1 MRTHP
6 GRARYV
12 VACCALLTL
21 ASGGVAAAGQQS
33 GAISASTK
41 AQAAIRPTVGQP
53 GRPGLTPA
61 QAAARARATG
71 RRVVVSSLTTPTMRT
86 TANPN
91 GTFILTQT
99 LVPTRTR
106 EHGRWVPLDAKL
118 ERAAG
123 RLSPAAS
130 SSPLSL
136 SDGAGPLAVL
146 STAGRTLALSWP
158 GRLPVPVVSGATA
171 TYRNVLPGV
180 DLAVTADTQ
189 GGMSDTLIIR
199 TAAAAANPAL
209 RSLKL
214 TASVSRGLRLSAD
227 PAGNLI
233 ASAGRKAQPAFTA
246 QAPLMWDSARP
257 PAGQATTRG
266 PGGLIVSANSGLP
279 AFSSAT
285 AAGVGAHVTR
295 IRLSVRAGTIVLSP
309 PGRALTRPGNVFP
322 MYLDP
327 TFHNNVGG
335 GASNWTQVD
344 SGFAGT
350 SYWKESS
357 DLQLGDCDFSG
368 CNGLGVVRDFFTMP
382 VSSSLFGA
390 DIDWS
395 HLYTTDVW
403 SDSCTK
409 EAVQLWSTGTISSA
423 TTWNHQPGFD
433 SDLQS
438 SAFAFGYSSSCKAF
452 ANDNTWTITSK
463 IASDASG
470 HFTNQTFGFKA
481 GSESNDLYWKQFDSG
496 SKNITISTEY
506 NDTPST
512 PTGLA
517 VNSACGSSTSPSI
530 IGNDDVTIS
539 AKAAD
544 KDADNSLTTRFV
556 VLNSDG
562 STAYDSQTAGSSP
575 VTGDTATAPITIRRA
590 AIQAWHSDGTTKA
603 YTYHVKANTTDQ
615 FSLTSGYTGYCY
627 FTYNPTGPAAPA
639 VSASP
644 ASAALGQPVTATFT
658 PPPGCSPTTS
668 PCPTSYS
675 YQTGAGK
682 PVTATVGAGSCTAA
696 TCAVTITVTQLGP
709 ITISV
714 AGISSGNPGGSASTT
729 ITGTTPAAPYAD
741 GYFSGGTYPDLLSV
755 GTGSDPSL
763 WVSPGAGNGSLGA
776 PVDIGS
782 VGTGVNPGTDGPTD
796 WTGAEVLHG
805 DFTGDEVQDAIAYYP
820 AGAFAGTGELIPGIG
835 IDATLEAEPA
845 NTTEIPSV
853 AWSDPFFANPSDVPL
868 ALTAAGN
875 ASQTSTGVAD
885 LIGTYGDSGS
895 GYELDIFTSN
905 PGSPGSYGYSQ
916 TLSSGSGPDGNPW
929 NDFSLATAQ
938 PGADAS
944 AAVLFA
950 LDTTNGQL
958 WESVNPGCPA
968 ACSATSLIG
977 TAGTWTQLT
986 VPWGSAPPALASA
999 DINHAGQTELWT
1011 VTGKTATAYTLS
1023 GTTITSEASGSPL
1036 TRPNDDWPLADGQ
1049 SNCPGTSPATVTDTV
1064 TTATASLAGGFSWTC
1079 DNTFDTVLSLDG
1091 STGFVVPP
1099 AATVP
1104 TTDTTP
1110 SISIWFKTSTADG
1123 VLVSIQNQAVSVGN
1137 TITGGYDPALYVGTD
1152 GKLYAEWWPMTGG
1165 AVGSTT
1171 AVDDGLWHHVVLTAS
1186 GGGETFYLDGQL
1198 QVTASGTPSFSFA
1211 NPTNFTIGAGYIG
1224 GNWPNEI
1231 HYKQSGNTGYRDF
1244 FDGEIA
1250 DVTLSS

>member
-12 VACCALLTL
+12 VVCCGMLTL
-21 ASGGVAAAGQQS
+21 ASGGVAAASPQI
-33 GAISASTK
+33 GAVPASTVTTAAGRPTTGQAGPAGLTS
-41 AQAAIRPTVGQP
+41 AQAM
-53 GRPGLTPA
+53 
-61 QAAARARATG
+61 ARARTTG
-71 RRVVVSSLTTPTMRT
+71 RRVIVSSLTTPTTQT

-91 GTFILTQT
+91 GTYILTET

-106 EHGRWVPLDAKL
+106 QHGRWVALDAKL
-118 ERAAG
+118 ERVAG

-136 SDGAGPLAVL
+136 SDGGGPLAVL
-146 STAGRTLALSWP
+146 TTAGRTLALSWP
-158 GRLPVPVVSGATA
+158 RRLPVPVISGATA

-180 DLAVTADTQ
+180 DLAVSADTQ

-246 QAPLMWDSARP
+246 QAPLMWDSAPP
-257 PAGQATTRG
+257 PAGMKTARG
-266 PGGLIVSANSGLP
+266 PGGLIVSAKSGLP

-285 AAGVGAHVTR
+285 AAGAGAHVTR
-295 IRLSVRAGTIVLSP
+295 IRLGVRGSTITLSP
-309 PGRALTRPGNVFP
+309 PGSALTRHGNVFP

-327 TFHNNVGG
+327 TFHNAVGG

-344 SGFAGT
+344 SGFATT

-357 DLQLGDCDFSG
+357 DLQLGDCDFSS

-382 VSSSLFGA
+382 VSSTLKGA
-390 DIDWS
+390 DLDWS

-409 EAVQLWSTGTISSA
+409 EAVQLWSTGTISSS
-423 TTWNHQPGFD
+423 TTWNHQPGFE

-463 IASDASG
+463 IESDASG
-470 HFTNQTFGFKA
+470 GFTNQTFGFKA

-496 SKNITISTEY
+496 AKNITISTEY

-530 IGNDDVTIS
+530 IGNDDVTVS

-544 KDADNSLTTRFV
+544 KDDDNSLTTRFV
-556 VLNSDG
+556 ILNSDG
-562 STAYDSQTAGSSP
+562 STAYDSQTAGTSP
-575 VTGDTATAPITIRRA
+575 VTGDNATAPITILRA

-603 YTYHVKANTTDQ
+603 YTYHVKADTTDE

-627 FTYNPTGPAAPA
+627 FTYNPTGPAAPG

-644 ASAALGQPVTATFT
+644 TSAALGQQVTATFS

-675 YQTGAGK
+675 YQVGAGK
-682 PVTATVGAGSCTAA
+682 PATATVGTPSCTAA
-696 TCAVTITVTQLGP
+696 SCAVTITVTQLGP
-709 ITISV
+709 ITVSV
-714 AGISSGNPGGSASTT
+714 AGISSGNPGGSATTT
-729 ITGTTPAAPYAD
+729 ITGNTPAAPYAD
-741 GYFSGGTYPDLLSV
+741 GYFSGGTYPELLTV
-755 GTGSDPSL
+755 GTGGDPSL
-763 WVSPGAGNGSLGA
+763 WVSPGTGNGSLGTA
-776 PVDIGS
+776 IDIGS
-782 VGTGVNPGTDGPTD
+782 VGTGVSPGTDGPAD
-796 WTGAEVLHG
+796 WAGAEVLHG

-820 AGAFAGTGELIPGIG
+820 AGAFAGTGELISGIG

-853 AWSDPFFANPSDVPL
+853 AWSDPFFANPGDVPL
-868 ALTAAGN
+868 TLTAAGN

-885 LIGTYGDSGS
+885 LIGTYGDSS
-895 GYELDIFTSN
+895 NGYELDLFTSN

-916 TLSSGSGPDGNPW
+916 TLSSGPGPDGNPW
-929 NDFSLATAQ
+929 NDFSLAAAQ
-938 PGADAS
+938 PGGNAS
-944 AAVLFA
+944 AAILFA
-950 LDTTNGQL
+950 LDTANGKL

-999 DINHAGQTELWT
+999 DINQAGQTELWA
-1011 VTGKTATAYTLS
+1011 VTGTTATAYALS
-1023 GTTITSEASGSPL
+1023 GTTITSEAAGSPL

-1049 SNCPGTSPATVTDTV
+1049 SSCPGTSPATATDTV
-1064 TTATASLAGGFSWTC
+1064 TAATAPVTGGFSWTC
-1079 DNTFDTVLSLDG
+1079 DNTFDTVLTLDG
-1091 STGFVVPP
+1091 STGYVVPP

-1104 TTDTTP
+1104 TADTTP
-1110 SISIWFKTSTADG
+1110 SISIWFKTSKADG
-1123 VLVSIQNQAVSVGN
+1123 VLVSIQNQALSVGN

-1165 AVGSTT
+1165 AVSSTT
-1171 AVDDGLWHHVVLTAS
+1171 AVDDGLWHHAVLTAS

-1198 QVTASGTPSFSFA
+1198 QATASGTPSFTFA

-1231 HYKQSGNTGYRDF
+1231 HYKQSGNTAYRDF
-1244 FDGEIA
+1244 FNGEIA